1 MKIFI
6 TGATGYLGGKIL
18 RVAHEQGH
26 SIRALCRQ
34 APEAGSLPDD
44 IEIAL
49 GDLSQPD
56 ALVEAMQ
63 GCDALIHTAGLVSIW
78 QRDPQDFH
86 RVNVDGTENLLE
98 AARNA
103 GVGRVVYT
111 SSFFALG
118 PTDDRAADE
127 SWNNPDESCMT
138 EYARSKTI
146 ALQRVR
152 EQIANGMDIIPLY
165 PVLIYGPGK
174 ATQGNFI
181 TKMVDDFLHRRI
193 PGVLGGGNGR
203 WTYSYVDDVAKGHLL
218 ALEKGRRGESY
229 ILGGED
235 ASLNE
240 LLDLLH
246 ELTGVKRPNMKI
258 PNPLAKGMAWVEELR
273 ARMSSNYLPKLTCE
287 VVDVYKHNWRYSS
300 HKAITELG
308 YSRTPLKAGLVNILD
323 SLGFTHPDER
333 KTML

>member
-18 RVAHEQGH
+18 RFAHEQGH
-26 SIRALCRQ
+26 NIRVLCRQ
-34 APEAGSLPDD
+34 APEAGILPDNV
-44 IEIAL
+44 EITL

-78 QRDPQDFH
+78 QRDPQNFH
-86 RVNVDGTENLLE
+86 RVNVDGTVNLLK
-98 AARNA
+98 AAREA
-103 GVGRVVYT
+103 GVKRIIYT

-118 PTDDRAADE
+118 PTDEHPADE

-174 ATQGNFI
+174 ATQGNYI
-181 TKMVDDFLHRRI
+181 TKIVDDFLHRRI

-218 ALEKGRRGESY
+218 ALENGRKGESY

-258 PNPLAKGMAWVEELR
+258 PNTLAKGVAWIEELR
-273 ARMSSNYLPKLTCE
+273 ARASRNYIPKLTVE
-287 VVDVYKHNWRYSS
+287 VVDVYKRNWRYSS
-300 HKAITELG
+300 NKAITELG
-308 YSRTPLKAGLVNILD
+308 YCRTPLKVGLYSILN
-323 SLGFTHPDER
+323 SLGFIHPDER